1 VLYLSNCLTVSN
13 KSHKKR
19 VLVFIDWYLPGYKAG
34 GPVRSMA
41 NMTAHLSDEIDFYIV
56 TRNSEY
62 GDNTPYKDVESDKW
76 TDFAEGVKVWYCSA
90 GTPSVGL
97 WKQHL
102 RRLL

>member
-1 VLYLSNCLTVSN
+1 
-13 KSHKKR
+13 
-19 VLVFIDWYLPGYKAG
+19 
-34 GPVRSMA
+34 MA